1 MIYLENFRFPTFDK
15 EEGFLPGYYG
25 THPRAP
31 QSTYPFR
38 MLSSKGLYS
47 LDFSEVTI
55 LYGGNGSGKS
65 TAINTICHKL
75 GVTRTTPYNESV
87 LQPHY
92 SDLCTYS
99 EGEWYDGVLL
109 KDKAT
114 LMTSDDIFK
123 YMLDTRQKNAY
134 ITRRGDL
141 LADEVR
147 RIRSGNL
154 NPHELDAKRR
164 LDFETG
170 ENVDT
175 FLQMQR
181 MKQKSCVQFVKES
194 VGEIA
199 RTYSNGETGFISL
212 AENIIPDR
220 LYLLDEPENSLSCE
234 LQMKLAQC
242 IEESARF
249 CNCQFIIATHS
260 PFLLALRVPKSTT
273 SMANPQP
280 LPSFGSYLICGYT
293 TTYSNS
299 SRRSFRSDGIKNL
312 QI

>member
-15 EEGFLPGYYG
+15 EEGFLPGYYS

-199 RTYSNGETGFISL
+199 RTYSNGEMGFISL

-234 LQMKLAQC
+234 LQMKLAQS

-260 PFLLALRVPKSTT
+260 PFLLAMRGAKIYNLDGDPATVAKFWE
-273 SMANPQP
+273 
-280 LPSFGSYLICGYT
+280 LPNMRLYHDLFKQ
-293 TTYSNS
+293 
-299 SRRSFRSDGIKNL
+299 FEEKF
-312 QI
+312 